1 MTISLKKIPFDYAT
15 LRLNELYFNPDAQ
28 LPNEGVILPEVRT
41 VLGRDLMFGAFPLH
55 RPYTY
60 SSLVLSVDGKIAFPD
75 APQGPLIAR
84 NNRFAGAGS
93 TADYWILNLLRG
105 ASDAILCGTQSI
117 AKEVNTGGTGHCYD
131 ALICTRRQ
139 ERNKSEAPWRIVV
152 TLDGRDIPFEAAQF
166 TNPAMSSFFYTTLEG
181 VDTIQSNSLKPVV
194 VIGPF
199 QTLEEVHVDS
209 FVYDPKFSYVIVTN
223 TQRSFDNAM
232 GLRILKAM
240 GVDTLLVESP
250 TVSHIFMQEG
260 SLDELFL
267 NQSGLYIGG
276 KATTIGQS
284 CEAFT
289 STHHPHTELISLHL
303 HSPHF
308 LYSRYRLRYD

>member
-1 MTISLKKIPFDYAT
+1 MTETLKKIAFDYSAIA
-15 LRLNELYFNPDAQ
+15 LKELFYNTNID
-28 LPNEGVILPEVRT
+28 LPNEGVVLPEVRQ
-41 VLGRDLMFGAFPLH
+41 VLGRDLMFGTYSPD

-60 SSLVLSVDGKIAFPD
+60 CSMVLSIDGKIAFPD

-84 NNRFAGAGS
+84 NNKLAGAGS
-93 TADYWILNLLRG
+93 IADYWILNVLRG

-117 AKEVNTGGTGHCYD
+117 AKEVTSGGTGHCYD
-131 ALICTRRQ
+131 ERICQRRLQ
-139 ERNKSEAPWRIVV
+139 RQMPEAPWRIVV
-152 TLDGRDIPFEAAQF
+152 TLDGSDIPYEAAQF
-166 TNPAMSSFFYTTLEG
+166 THPAMASFFYTTAAG
-181 VDTIQSNSLKPVV
+181 VEPIRQHSKKPVV
-194 VIGPF
+194 VLGP
-199 QTLEEVHVDS
+199 
-209 FVYDPKFSYVIVTN
+209 YDENSPIPITDFHFDPTKSYVIVTN
-223 TQRSFDNAM
+223 HERAFDNRR
-232 GLRILKAM
+232 GLRILKAI
-240 GVDTLLVESP
+240 GVNALLVESP
-250 TVSHIFMQEG
+250 TVSHILMQEQ

-276 KATTIGQS
+276 RATTIGQS